1 VDRKLF
7 TAAAAVAAGIC
18 ISAEVHAQAPAAA
31 PALTDSEI
39 AARFAA
45 QREVFRAVEANPAL
59 GASRGLVLT
68 NIEPEAEAA
77 PGATVEAPA
86 LPAATAGAAL
96 VLEPGAEGGVAAA
109 VPGGLAAPAAGDA
122 APMAPAGAHWT
133 LPKDE
138 QVNVQ
143 VTFAFDSAVL
153 AESQKPLLRT
163 VCSALDKA
171 GVGLLRIVGHTD
183 AAGPAGYNQKLSVLR
198 AEEVERFFV
207 DDCGVAPDRLQ
218 AVGVG
223 EQFPYDDGDPLAGA
237 NRRVEFQAI
246 S

>member
-1 VDRKLF
+1 LDRKPF
-7 TAAAAVAAGIC
+7 YAAVAL
-18 ISAEVHAQAPAAA
+18 AAA
-31 PALTDSEI
+31 TCLSPDARAQTLADQI

-45 QREVFRAVEANPAL
+45 QRAAIQAVEANPAL
-59 GASRGLVLT
+59 GPSRGLVLT
-68 NIEPEAEAA
+68 NIAPAAEAA

-86 LPAATAGAAL
+86 APGSASAGDPLVLQPAGAA
-96 VLEPGAEGGVAAA
+96 GVAEAA
-109 VPGGLAAPAAGDA
+109 PGGLEAPAADS
-122 APMAPAGAHWT
+122 APEAPVLAHWT
-133 LPKDE
+133 LPKEE

-153 AESQKPLLRT
+153 EDSQKPILRT
-163 VCSALDKA
+163 VCSALEKA
-171 GVGLLRIVGHTD
+171 GVGVMRIVGHTD
-183 AAGPAGYNQKLSVLR
+183 AAGSAGYNQKLSVLR

-207 DDCGVAPDRLQ
+207 NDCHVAPERLQ

-223 EQFPYDDGDPLAGA
+223 EQFPYDDRDPLADA

>member
-1 VDRKLF
+1 LDRKLF
-7 TAAAAVAAGIC
+7 TAVALAAGTC
-18 ISAEVHAQAPAAA
+18 ISPASAQT
-31 PALTDSEI
+31 LTDQI

-45 QREVFRAVEANPAL
+45 QRAAIKAVEANPAL
-59 GASRGLVLT
+59 GPSRGLVLT
-68 NIEPEAEAA
+68 NIEPTAEAV
-77 PGATVEAPA
+77 PGAAADPPA
-86 LPAATAGAAL
+86 QPGAATAGGPL
-96 VLEPGAEGGVAAA
+96 VLEPAATTSTAAA
-109 VPGGLAAPAAGDA
+109 APGQLAAPAAADA
-122 APMAPAGAHWT
+122 APDGTTVMSHWT

-153 AESQKPLLRT
+153 ADTQKPILRT
-163 VCSALDKA
+163 VCTALEKA
-171 GVGLLRIVGHTD
+171 GVGVLRIVGHTD
-183 AAGPAGYNQKLSVLR
+183 ASGSASYNQKLSVLR

-207 DDCGVAPDRLQ
+207 NDCKVAPDRLQ

-223 EQFPYDDGDPLAGA
+223 EQFPFDDRDPLAGA

>member
-1 VDRKLF
+1 LDRKLF
-7 TAAAAVAAGIC
+7 TAAAALAAGIAV
-18 ISAEVHAQAPAAA
+18 SPDARAQALA
-31 PALTDSEI
+31 DQI

-45 QREVFRAVEANPAL
+45 QRAAIRAVEANPGL
-59 GASRGLVLT
+59 GPSRGLVLT
-68 NIEPEAEAA
+68 NIAPAADAA

-86 LPAATAGAAL
+86 APGAATAGGPL
-96 VLEPGAEGGVAAA
+96 VLEPAAAEGVAGAA
-109 VPGGLAAPAAGDA
+109 PGGLETPGAESAPE
-122 APMAPAGAHWT
+122 APVTAHWT
-133 LPKDE
+133 LPKED

-153 AESQKPLLRT
+153 EDSQKPILRT
-163 VCSALDKA
+163 VCTALEKA
-171 GVGLLRIVGHTD
+171 GVGVLRIVGHTD
-183 AAGPAGYNQKLSVLR
+183 AAGSEGYNQKLSVLR

-207 DDCGVAPDRLQ
+207 NDCRVPPERLQ

-223 EQFPYDDGDPLAGA
+223 EQFPYDDRDPLADA

>member
-1 VDRKLF
+1 LDRKLIS
-7 TAAAAVAAGIC
+7 AAVALAAGTC
-18 ISAEVHAQAPAAA
+18 LSADARAQTLA
-31 PALTDSEI
+31 DQI

-45 QREVFRAVEANPAL
+45 QRAAIQAVEANPAL
-59 GASRGLVLT
+59 GRSRGLVLT
-68 NIEPEAEAA
+68 NIAPAAESA
-77 PGATVEAPA
+77 PGATLEAPA
-86 LPAATAGAAL
+86 PPRSATAGGPLVLEPAATAGVAGTAPGQ
-96 VLEPGAEGGVAAA
+96 LE
-109 VPGGLAAPAAGDA
+109 APAADA
-122 APMAPAGAHWT
+122 APGGETPVLAHWT

-153 AESQKPLLRT
+153 ADSQKPMLRT
-163 VCSALDKA
+163 VCTALAKA
-171 GVGLLRIVGHTD
+171 GVGVLRIVGHTD
-183 AAGPAGYNQKLSVLR
+183 AAGSAGYNQKLSVLR

-207 DDCGVAPDRLQ
+207 NDCKVDPGRLQ

-223 EQFPYDDGDPLAGA
+223 EQFPYDERNPLADA

>member
-1 VDRKLF
+1 MDHKF
-7 TAAAAVAAGIC
+7 FSAAVAVATGAFV
-18 ISAEVHAQAPAAA
+18 SGGAEAQG
-31 PALTDSEI
+31 LTDTEI

-45 QREVFRAVEANPAL
+45 QREAIRAVAANPAL
-59 GASRGLVLT
+59 GPSRGLVLT

-86 LPAATAGAAL
+86 PPVSATAGAPL
-96 VLEPGAEGGVAAA
+96 VLQPAAGGGVAEVA
-109 VPGGLAAPAAGDA
+109 PGGLAAPGAADA
-122 APMAPAGAHWT
+122 APETPVTANWT
-133 LPKDE
+133 LPKDD

-143 VTFAFDSAVL
+143 VTFDFDSAVL
-153 AESQKPLLRT
+153 ADSQKPMLRN
-163 VCSALDKA
+163 VCSALEKA
-171 GVGLLRIVGHTD
+171 GVGVLRIVGHTD
-183 AAGPAGYNQKLSVLR
+183 AAGSAGYNQKLSVLR

-207 DDCGVAPDRLQ
+207 TDCHVPADRLQ

-223 EQFPYDDGDPLAGA
+223 EQFPYDDSNPRAGV

>member
-1 VDRKLF
+1 MDRKF
-7 TAAAAVAAGIC
+7 FSAAVAVATGVFV
-18 ISAEVHAQAPAAA
+18 SGGAEAQG
-31 PALTDSEI
+31 LTDTEI

-45 QREVFRAVEANPAL
+45 QREAIRAVAANPAL
-59 GASRGLVLT
+59 GPSRGLVLT

-86 LPAATAGAAL
+86 PPVSATA
-96 VLEPGAEGGVAAA
+96 
-109 VPGGLAAPAAGDA
+109 GGLAAPGAADA
-122 APMAPAGAHWT
+122 APETPVTANWT
-133 LPKDE
+133 LPKDD

-143 VTFAFDSAVL
+143 VTFDFDSAVL
-153 AESQKPLLRT
+153 ADSQKPMLRN
-163 VCSALDKA
+163 VCSALEKA
-171 GVGLLRIVGHTD
+171 GVGVLRIVGHTD
-183 AAGPAGYNQKLSVLR
+183 AAGSAGYNQKLSVLR

-207 DDCGVAPDRLQ
+207 TDCHVPADRLQ

-223 EQFPYDDGDPLAGA
+223 EQFPYDDSNPRAGV